1 MTRPHEAPDDPIL
14 AWRSIVPQ
22 LRAHVADRTEVQLDR
37 RPHEAAAVAI
47 VIAALGSPGA
57 VFDWSWML
65 PFGPWMER
73 MQYGKKPI
81 EPSLRL
87 VEALNDYV
95 AAQVQPLTDGLQ
107 RVVLLRDQPGA
118 EPRRATVAE
127 VLLAE
132 VAHARDHLAGKG

>member
-1 MTRPHEAPDDPIL
+1 
-14 AWRSIVPQ
+14 V
-22 LRAHVADRTEVQLDR
+22 
-37 RPHEAAAVAI
+37 AVAI